1 MQDVKEVLTTGSVVH
16 DRYVVEKVLGRGG
29 FSAVYLVRDQRVRQ
43 NLFALKELIDPQKR
57 ERERFTFEA
66 EVLRRVDHPSL
77 PRVYRVFED
86 DANNRAYILMDYIEG
101 PNLEVLRRQQAEKR
115 FSVQQVLS
123 IMKPIM
129 NAVGYLHQQ
138 NLPIIHRD
146 IKPANIIVPTSGD
159 EAVLVDFGI
168 AKEFDPES
176 TTTAVRHASPGYGS
190 PEHYGTGTNPRT
202 DIYSLGATIYSLL
215 TGHVPTDAFYRTTQM
230 GSRGIDPLEPIHNY
244 APNVPSHLAE
254 AIYRAMALDPE
265 KRFPSVQEFWNALT
279 NESPAPIIPAS
290 AVAPIALLSRPADVN
305 TPIPEPTPPATP
317 QIPVP
322 VSSPASTTVVNPV
335 PRTYRRDRRRTGAW
349 LLLLL
354 ALLIGV
360 ASAAIFLPALLTH
373 HTGPVTPTP
382 TVKVTHSPV
391 ATTTRAPGQTVT
403 VKPTTP
409 TATAT
414 TAPPP
419 PTATTN
425 PGGGYPILSNSYN
438 GGLHNTGSGQGASMS
453 LNPVIQ
459 NAGNISGNFQVGQP
473 LIGSGSFTGTISAAG
488 YIQFTVHSSQVVEP
502 LFFWGNLQSNG
513 NLSGNY
519 CSLNS
524 AGQCDYTNGHGTW
537 TVSPLTSGSGS

>member
-1 MQDVKEVLTTGSVVH
+1 MQDVKEVLNTGSVVH

-129 NAVGYLHQQ
+129 NAVAYLHQQ
-138 NLPIIHRD
+138 KPPIIHRD

-202 DIYSLGATIYSLL
+202 DIYSLGATLYSLL
-215 TGHVPTDAFYRTTQM
+215 SGHVPTDAFYRTTQM

-244 APNVPSHLAE
+244 APNVPPHMAE

-265 KRFPSVQEFWNALT
+265 KRFPTVQEFWQALT

-290 AVAPIALLSRPADVN
+290 AVAPIALLSRPAEVN
-305 TPIPEPTPPATP
+305 TPIPEPAPLATPPL
-317 QIPVP
+317 P
-322 VSSPASTTVVNPV
+322 VSTAASTTVVNPV
-335 PRTYRRDRRRTGAW
+335 PRTNRRDRRRTGAW

-373 HTGPVTPTP
+373 HTAPGTPTP
-382 TVKVTHSPV
+382 TAKASHSPV
-391 ATTTRAPGQTVT
+391 ATTTRAPTST
-403 VKPTTP
+403 ATTKPTT
-409 TATAT
+409 T
-414 TAPPP
+414 TAPT

-425 PGGGYPILSNSYN
+425 PGGGYPALSGVYN
-438 GGLHNTGSGQGASMS
+438 GGLHNTGSGQNASMS
-453 LNPVIQ
+453 LNPILQ
-459 NAGNISGNFQVGQP
+459 NGGNIRGNFQVGPP
-473 LIGSGSFTGTISAAG
+473 LSGSGSFTGSITKAG
-488 YIQFTVHSSQVVEP
+488 YITFTVHSNQVLEP

-519 CSLNS
+519 CSLNT
-524 AGQCDYTNGHGTW
+524 AGQCDYTNGYGTW
-537 TVSPLTSGSGS
+537 LVYPLTSGSGS

>member
-1 MQDVKEVLTTGSVVH
+1 MQDVREALTTGSVVH

-123 IMKPIM
+123 IMGPIM
-129 NAVGYLHQQ
+129 NAVAYLHQQ
-138 NLPIIHRD
+138 RPPIIHRD

-190 PEHYGTGTNPRT
+190 PEHYATGTNPRT

-215 TGHVPTDAFYRTTQM
+215 TGHVPTDAFYRVTQM
-230 GSRGIDPLEPIHNY
+230 GSRGVDPLEPIHNY
-244 APNVPSHLAE
+244 APNVPPHMAE
-254 AIYRAMALDPE
+254 AIYRAMALDID
-265 KRFPSVQEFWNALT
+265 KRFPSVQEFWQALT
-279 NESPAPIIPAS
+279 NESPASIIPAS
-290 AVAPIALLSRPADVN
+290 AVAPIALLSQPAEVN
-305 TPIPEPTPPATP
+305 TPIPEPAPLATPPIA
-317 QIPVP
+317 
-322 VSSPASTTVVNPV
+322 VSTPASTTVVNPV

-382 TVKVTHSPV
+382 TAKVTHSPV
-391 ATTTRAPGQTVT
+391 ATTTRAPTST
-403 VKPTTP
+403 ATAKPTTP
-409 TATAT
+409 TPTAT
-414 TAPPP
+414 TVPS

-425 PGGGYPILSNSYN
+425 PGGGYP
-438 GGLHNTGSGQGASMS
+438 A
-453 LNPVIQ
+453 
-459 NAGNISGNFQVGQP
+459 
-473 LIGSGSFTGTISAAG
+473 
-488 YIQFTVHSSQVVEP
+488 
-502 LFFWGNLQSNG
+502 
-513 NLSGNY
+513 LSGNIMAGFIIQEAVKMLR
-519 CSLNS
+519 CHSTPFTRMGETS
-524 AGQCDYTNGHGTW
+524 AAIFR
-537 TVSPLTSGSGS
+537 

>member
-1 MQDVKEVLTTGSVVH
+1 MQDVREALPTGSVIH
-16 DRYVVEKVLGRGG
+16 DRYVVEKVLGKGG

-43 NLFALKELIDPQKR
+43 NLFALKEIIDPQKR

-86 DANNRAYILMDYIEG
+86 DTQNRAYILMDYIEG

-123 IMKPIM
+123 IMGPIM
-129 NAVGYLHQQ
+129 NAVAYLHQQ
-138 NLPIIHRD
+138 RPPIIHRD

-190 PEHYGTGTNPRT
+190 PEHYATGTNPRT

-215 TGHVPTDAFYRTTQM
+215 TGHVPTDAFYRATQM

-244 APNVPSHLAE
+244 APNVPRHIAD
-254 AIYRAMALDPE
+254 AIHRAMELDSE
-265 KRFPSVQEFWNALT
+265 KRFPSVQEFWHALT
-279 NESPAPIIPAS
+279 NESLAPIIPAS
-290 AVAPIALLSRPADVN
+290 AVAPIALLSRPADLN
-305 TPIPEPTPPATP
+305 TPIPEPQPLPA
-317 QIPVP
+317 Q
-322 VSSPASTTVVNPV
+322 SLPASTTVVNPIQ
-335 PRTYRRDRRRTGAW
+335 RANRRSGRRIGAW

-373 HTGPVTPTP
+373 HTGQVSLTP

-391 ATTTRAPGQTVT
+391 ATTTRAPTPSVT
-403 VKPTTP
+403 AKPTTP
-409 TATAT
+409 VPTATS
-414 TAPPP
+414 APQPS
-419 PTATTN
+419 ATTN
-425 PGGGYPILSNSYN
+425 PGAGYPALSNQYN
-438 GGLHNTGSGQGASMS
+438 GSLHNTGSGDNAGMS
-453 LNPVIQ
+453 LVPVSQ
-459 NAGNISGNFQVGQP
+459 NGRNISGNFQVSLP
-473 LIGSGSFTGTISAAG
+473 LIGSGPFTGTITTAG

-513 NLSGNY
+513 SLLGNY

-524 AGQCDYTNGHGTW
+524 AGQCDANSGHGTW
-537 TVSPLTSGSGS
+537 LVYPPTSGSGS